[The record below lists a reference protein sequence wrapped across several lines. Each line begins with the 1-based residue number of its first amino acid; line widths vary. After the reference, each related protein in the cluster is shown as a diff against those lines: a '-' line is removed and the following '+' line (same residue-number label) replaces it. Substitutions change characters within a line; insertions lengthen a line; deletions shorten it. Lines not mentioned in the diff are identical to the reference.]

1 MKSKLLLF
9 LFSFSAIVIFIIT
22 FNSCKKVALDEVFT
36 PEFDKTF
43 NTAAAKEWYY
53 GTFKKSAEWASYYSI
68 KSGTTANNG
77 AIASTEKAAK
87 PNELKLPDWK
97 HGVYRKVGNMEVME
111 FPLHK
116 AHRSISIPNKS
127 LTEGEKKKIAA
138 ASLTRIVFIKRGEN
152 IYVREIDYI
161 PEWQYLQKKKFDISD
176 VMFGKPGNDF
186 TGRLFI
192 KKWGGSVLSL
202 NLLENGKIIKKGRIN
217 KSSRNSA
224 SFSTTQI
231 CEEIETCIWR
241 QDCVNY
247 YVADVLN
254 ETVCGDEY
262 NTGECTT
269 EEFCE
274 EVEDDG
280 GCPPGVSDEECLC
293 LLYGICDDPCG
304 TCPPP
309 PDDNNQCKMTDSE
322 AQQLLDAMA
331 VDKTVTFTWTTG
343 PEIIDNGIIK
353 QSAIGTCDIF
363 SLEVTP
369 GLWVR
374 YSANFP
380 GIRYKLNT
388 GDRWKWESLEKSDLI
403 SENGAY
409 PICLD
414 GEMSASISTPIIS
427 SDPEVANV
435 ALRYE
440 LKCRIV
446 CLAGWKVKTFR
457 GDWPAQVISANF

>member
-161 PEWQYLQKKKFDISD
+161 
-176 VMFGKPGNDF
+176 
-186 TGRLFI
+186 
-192 KKWGGSVLSL
+192 
-202 NLLENGKIIKKGRIN
+202 
-217 KSSRNSA
+217 
-224 SFSTTQI
+224 
-231 CEEIETCIWR
+231 
-241 QDCVNY
+241 
-247 YVADVLN
+247 
-254 ETVCGDEY
+254 
-262 NTGECTT
+262 
-269 EEFCE
+269 
-274 EVEDDG
+274 
-280 GCPPGVSDEECLC
+280 
-293 LLYGICDDPCG
+293 
-304 TCPPP
+304 
-309 PDDNNQCKMTDSE
+309 
-322 AQQLLDAMA
+322 
-331 VDKTVTFTWTTG
+331 
-343 PEIIDNGIIK
+343 
-353 QSAIGTCDIF
+353 
-363 SLEVTP
+363 
-369 GLWVR
+369 
-374 YSANFP
+374 
-380 GIRYKLNT
+380 
-388 GDRWKWESLEKSDLI
+388 
-403 SENGAY
+403 
-409 PICLD
+409 
-414 GEMSASISTPIIS
+414 
-427 SDPEVANV
+427 
-435 ALRYE
+435 
-440 LKCRIV
+440 
-446 CLAGWKVKTFR
+446 
-457 GDWPAQVISANF
+457 